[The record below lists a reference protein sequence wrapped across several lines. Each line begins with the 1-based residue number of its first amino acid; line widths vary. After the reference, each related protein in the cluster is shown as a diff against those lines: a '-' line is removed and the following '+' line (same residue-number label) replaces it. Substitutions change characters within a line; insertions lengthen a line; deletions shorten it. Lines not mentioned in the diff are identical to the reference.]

1 MQCTHL
7 LLLDSSLPLLKSW
20 NFHMFDPP
28 CILGSTFSPL
38 CYFII
43 LVSFKSLYISLKMN
57 RLNNI
62 RLTQAFHCLSRKI
75 PMMHLKRYDTAKQV
89 RVVLWVFLTPNGW
102 LCTVMI
108 TKRSPFYIY
117 LYRVEPIG
125 RLKWKRGFCLCF
137 VLRPWCCNFRQ
148 VWKALL
154 FVYLKPRGALKY
166 AQCKLELISAWEWR
180 GCACCRLRAD
190 SLLSSLSLI
199 SECLFASLKKDMHM
213 TQEWSRSFCQ
223 GGVVVTK
230 PFFKHVQVTFCFKIN
245 KKLLLF

>member
-1 MQCTHL
+1 MPQYLLAIDMWLNPDFQLKLCSFMTVVSACHPFPVFSFVLYRWGEILSCGFSMWITTDLLILNSLGFSYLWACMCVCVLQNCIRCPVFVRKSSWWETSPICKDFLKIVQWTHL

-20 NFHMFDPP
+20 NFHMADPP

-43 LVSFKSLYISLKMN
+43 LMSFKSLYISLKMN

-62 RLTQAFHCLSRKI
+62 RHTQVFHCLSRN
-75 PMMHLKRYDTAKQV
+75 PMMHLKWYDTAKQV

-125 RLKWKRGFCLCF
+125 RLKWKRGFC
-137 VLRPWCCNFRQ
+137 
-148 VWKALL
+148 
-154 FVYLKPRGALKY
+154 
-166 AQCKLELISAWEWR
+166 
-180 GCACCRLRAD
+180 
-190 SLLSSLSLI
+190 
-199 SECLFASLKKDMHM
+199 
-213 TQEWSRSFCQ
+213 
-223 GGVVVTK
+223 
-230 PFFKHVQVTFCFKIN
+230 
-245 KKLLLF
+245 